1 MARTPSAT
9 PAATA
14 MTPEEAL
21 QTIASVRAYRERL
34 TARAAGLVWI
44 VWGLALSFQ
53 AFAGLFVEMP
63 GYGADVVDGE
73 GVMAGGWI
81 LELAVLL
88 LAVGCGGF
96 LTNAIWRAHALETDR
111 PHPGWLPFV
120 AGIGVILVMVSLTV
134 LSNQVDRQLGP
145 QGIGFS
151 PLALLAAAGAVAI
164 AVLQRRRVR
173 MLPGLLGALVLLNL
187 FIFARFLAYPQ
198 DFDTQA
204 WGAAVMALSA
214 LVVYF
219 AVGAWTMRKA

>member
-1 MARTPSAT
+1 
-9 PAATA
+9 
-14 MTPEEAL
+14 MTPQEAL
-21 QTIASVRAYRERL
+21 QTIASVRGYRERL

-44 VWGLALSFQ
+44 VWGFALSFQ

-63 GYGADVVDGE
+63 GYGADVIAGQ

-81 LELAVLL
+81 LELVVLV
-88 LAVGCGGF
+88 LAVGCAGF

-111 PHPGWLPFV
+111 PHPGWVPFV
-120 AGIGVILVMVSLTV
+120 AGAGVILLMVSLTV
-134 LSNQVDRQLGP
+134 LSNQTDQQLGP
-145 QGIGFS
+145 RGIGFS

-164 AVLQRRRVR
+164 AILQRRRVR

-187 FIFARFLAYPQ
+187 FVFGRFVAYPQ
-198 DFDTQA
+198 DFDTQS

-219 AVGAWTMRKA
+219 LVGAWTMRRA